1 MSRLPDLTLTT
12 LQKGEKAQIL
22 QISSRGELGRR
33 IRDMG
38 LIPGVAITM
47 LGRAPMGDPLALRVA
62 DTTVAIRKRE
72 AQSILIKR

>member
-1 MSRLPDLTLTT
+1 MDVSLNIDLTS

-38 LIPGVAITM
+38 LIPGAAITL

-72 AQSILIKR
+72 AKSILIKR

>member
-1 MSRLPDLTLTT
+1 MNIDLTS

-38 LIPGVAITM
+38 LIPGAAITL

-72 AQSILIKR
+72 AKSILIKR